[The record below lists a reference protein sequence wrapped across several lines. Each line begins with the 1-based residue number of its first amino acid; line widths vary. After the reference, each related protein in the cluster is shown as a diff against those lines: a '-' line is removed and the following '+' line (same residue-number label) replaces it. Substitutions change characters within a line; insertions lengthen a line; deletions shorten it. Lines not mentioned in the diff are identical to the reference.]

1 MKAFVIA
8 EPWRFEFREVA
19 EPALGEEDVL
29 IEVRRVGLCGTD
41 LATYRGRGTM
51 VSYPRI
57 PGHEI
62 GGIVVGKGAGVPDAI
77 REGMNVA
84 VMPCTNCGD
93 CTACRLGRENACR
106 DNQTLGVQCE
116 GALTERIAAHFS
128 KVFPSAK
135 LGARE
140 LAFAEPMAVAW
151 HATERGRV
159 AEGDTAVVLGCGG
172 IGSGAVAAC
181 VAKGAR
187 VISVEIDPRK
197 AELARR
203 IGAETAVNANE
214 EDVAARI
221 TDLTGGHGADV
232 VIEAVGKPETFRQAV
247 DLVCHCGRIVYIG
260 YCKESVTFE
269 TTLFVGKELDILGAR
284 NAQRRD
290 FPPVVGLLEEG
301 CYPVED
307 MLTRTFAFDDAGDA
321 LHFWHENQADV
332 RRLQVELG

>member
-1 MKAFVIA
+1 MKAFVIT
-8 EPWRFEFREVA
+8 EPWRFGFREVP
-19 EPALGEEDVL
+19 EPIPGKEDVL
-29 IEVRRVGLCGTD
+29 VEVRRVGLCGTD

-57 PGHEI
+57 PGHEV
-62 GGIVVGKGAGVPDAI
+62 GGVVVATGAEVPDTI

-84 VMPCTNCGD
+84 VMPCTNCGA
-93 CTACRLGRENACR
+93 CTSCRLGRENACR
-106 DNQTLGVQCE
+106 DNRTLGVQCE
-116 GALTERIAAHFS
+116 GALTERIATHYS

-135 LGARE
+135 LGVRE

-159 AEGDTAVVLGCGG
+159 AESDTAVVLGCGG

-197 AELARR
+197 VELARR
-203 IGAETAVNANE
+203 IGAETALNANQ
-214 EDVAARI
+214 EDVAARV
-221 TDLTGGHGADV
+221 TDLTGGRGADV
-232 VIEAVGKPETFRQAV
+232 VIEAAGKPETFRQAV
-247 DLVCHCGRIVYIG
+247 ELACYCGRIVYIG

-301 CYPVED
+301 RYPVDD
-307 MLTRTFAFDDAGDA
+307 MLTRTFAFDDAGEA
-321 LHFWHENQADV
+321 LRFWHENQADV
-332 RRLQVELG
+332 RKLQVELG